1 MKPQDAK
8 PQEANLRLTDKCEE
22 QTRGQW
28 DSEAEFLLGEELRQS
43 PCGEKDPDVQG
54 STESKDQCGGIWAEK
69 NRDGSHLDGASWV
82 MPRRFYFLLSAVGS
96 HSRAESRQVVRS

>member
-69 NRDGSHLDGASWV
+69 NRDGEPFGWSIMGHAKTI
-82 MPRRFYFLLSAVGS
+82 LLSPERRG
-96 HSRAESRQVVRS
+96 EPLKG

>member
-54 STESKDQCGGIWAEK
+54 STESKDQCGGIWTEK
-69 NRDGSHLDGASWV
+69 IGMGAIWMEHHGSCQDDFTFS
-82 MPRRFYFLLSAVGS
+82 
-96 HSRAESRQVVRS
+96 